1 MYADIFMY
9 GVCAIPLAPN
19 ANQDNMYVSDL
30 YTNRCHPLYPVLE
43 KASSSTAF
51 LPMFFCNFVLTRGM
65 YGLPRSL
72 RLKKGIW
79 PEGGGFLTASRA
91 NQGSPVKKV

>member
-19 ANQDNMYVSDL
+19 AYQDNMCVSDL
-30 YTNRCHPLYPVLE
+30 YTNWCLPLYPVLE
-43 KASSSTAF
+43 KASSWTTF
-51 LPMFFCNFVLTRGM
+51 LPMFFCVLTRGM